1 MDSKKREDPEEE
13 NSLEGPVTKNLPADA
28 EDAVLTPG
36 SGRSLYREDPLE
48 KEIFYG
54 QRSLI
59 GYSPWGC
66 KRV

>member
-36 SGRSLYREDPLE
+36 SGRSLYQEDPLE